1 MIIKVKKLKKVKEY
15 LTYKIKAVK
24 KKMYRLKTNS

>member
-24 KKMYRLKTNS
+24 KKNVPFENK